1 MTTGAA
7 RMRWRTPAI
16 LAASVV
22 VHAIVLG
29 VLGMRAIQMD
39 SWSGPE
45 QPVVLIQI
53 EPRPM
58 LEGERPR
65 EPVFAAPQPSSE
77 PSAERR
83 SLTAPEPGLIRREEE
98 DEAPTVPFPRTPR
111 PGAPGPSAADQ
122 GIDDAW
128 RVPTSPT
135 RRQLGRTLRGSM
147 IGCDVMNGRLSAGEQ
162 AQCDEAFNRVAGE
175 APPIGGSGDAR
186 RDARFA
192 AEGAREMEAYEAR
205 RRPLAG
211 GTGLGEHGDCPG
223 SNFGTGC
230 PGQHLDRGWRRDNN
244 DVMTGAQGGKSR

>member
-1 MTTGAA
+1 MTKGALT
-7 RMRWRTPAI
+7 RWRTPVI
-16 LAASVV
+16 LAGSVA
-22 VHAIVLG
+22 VHAVVLG
-29 VLGMRAIQMD
+29 VLGMRAVQMD
-39 SWSGPE
+39 AWSGPE
-45 QPVVLIQI
+45 RPVVLILI
-53 EPRPM
+53 EPRP
-58 LEGERPR
+58 LLQGERPR

-77 PSAERR
+77 PTAEPRT
-83 SLTAPEPGLIRREEE
+83 LTAPEPGLVRREDE
-98 DEAPTVPFPRTPR
+98 DEPPAAPVPRMPRT
-111 PGAPGPSAADQ
+111 GVPGPSAADQ

-135 RRQLGRTLRGSM
+135 RRQLARTLRGSM

-162 AQCDEAFNRVAGE
+162 AQCDEAFNRAAGAA
-175 APPIGGSGDAR
+175 APIAGSGDAR

-192 AEGAREMEAYEAR
+192 AEGAREMDAYEAR